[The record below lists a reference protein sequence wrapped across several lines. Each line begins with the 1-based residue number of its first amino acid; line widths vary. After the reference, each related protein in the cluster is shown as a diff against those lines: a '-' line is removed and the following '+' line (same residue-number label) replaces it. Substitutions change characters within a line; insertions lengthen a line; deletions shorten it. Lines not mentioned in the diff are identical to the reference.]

1 MDSAVGE
8 RQMFPRQTKQILT
21 ILHSRILDL
30 LPRYNPNVSACLS
43 FGRKCIRRRHLSG
56 RMTLWWCLLQDSDP
70 QGFGVNEHG
79 VAKNEENL

>member
-30 LPRYNPNVSACLS
+30 LPRYNPSVFVYLG
-43 FGRKCIRRRHLSG
+43 FGRTYIRRRHLLG
-56 RMTLWWCLLQDSDP
+56 RMRLCWCLIQDSNP
-70 QGFGVNEHG
+70 QGCGVNEHG
-79 VAKNEENL
+79 AAKNEENL